1 MMDCDALLDL
11 MPERASGRIDW
22 PEGAEAHLTGCVE
35 CRRSWAVIQAGSR
48 LGAAAAIGVDG
59 DRIGR
64 LVLARLAEARIHDR
78 RRRGWTWGTLLAAAA
93 ALLLVVYPGRVP
105 SNGTA
110 PVAGV
115 AGASSFSVPLL
126 ELQDLDASEL
136 KTIDDQLDGALSAGG
151 SVGAPHLEEL
161 TPDEMQRVLNS
172 MES

>member
-1 MMDCDALLDL
+1 MDCETMLDL
-11 MPERASGRIDW
+11 MPERAAGRTEW
-22 PEGAEAHLTGCVE
+22 PGGAEAHLAACE
-35 CRRSWAVIQAGSR
+35 DCRRTWDLIQAGAR
-48 LGAAAAIGVDG
+48 VGAAAANRIDT

-64 LVLARLAEARIHDR
+64 AVLARLTEARVHDR

-93 ALLLVVYPGRVP
+93 AVLLVVYPGRRAPRVI
-105 SNGTA
+105 A

-115 AGASSFSVPLL
+115 TAPSSFSVPLL
-126 ELQDLDASEL
+126 ELEDLDASEL
-136 KTIDDQLDGALSAGG
+136 ETVDDQLDGALSAGG